1 MPALRSDGAVYEV
14 RRARVADSS
23 LTEKHRPGGAFLL
36 HNLNRAV
43 IVAVIA
49 VRMVQVSVYQI
60 VDVVAVRYRL
70 VPAAGAVTVA
80 RLVAAA
86 GVIRRAAIG
95 IFAAH
100 FQHVLVNVVAVR
112 MMEVTIVEIINVV
125 AVANR
130 GVPTVFTV
138 RVIVIFVVLQVTAGH
153 RFTLVLWLKAI
164 YL

>member
-1 MPALRSDGAVYEV
+1 M
-14 RRARVADSS
+14 
-23 LTEKHRPGGAFLL
+23 

-60 VDVVAVRYRL
+60 VDVVAVRYGFMS
-70 VPAAGAVTVA
+70 AAGAVAVA
-80 RLVAAA
+80 RFVTAA
-86 GVIRRAAIG
+86 GVIRRAAVG

-100 FQHVLVNVVAVR
+100 FQHVLVNVVAVW
-112 MMEVTIVEIINVV
+112 MMEVTVVKIINVV
-125 AVANR
+125 TVANR
-130 GVPTVFTV
+130 GVSAVFTV
-138 RVIVIFVVLQVTAGH
+138 CVIVIFMVLKVTAGH